1 MPRPVRHPRIG
12 SLLIGLLLLGIGL
25 YLSLM
30 AVAEMLM
37 NAVYL
42 RESTDTI
49 AVIEDVRQKPF
60 GSIATAFDHGYITWG
75 SSISYQPIVSF
86 TLADDSRARMPLPD
100 LSDSDYKRG
109 ESIEVRVPRDD
120 WRKSREYR
128 ARFFWGAP
136 ALSLL
141 LGLICA
147 WCGKTQLSIRSRRL
161 RAERGAR
168 NGNRPASQ
176 NRSTPSPRS
185 AGAAPRP
192 AQTAPR
198 PSAHARPSEP
208 SREAPAAP
216 RRAERIDERVPES
229 AAERSAAPAPKPR
242 RTRSSSGSA
251 KGESKSRAK
260 GSSKSGSAKSGK
272 GNTRG
277 NSKGGAKD
285 GTSGGSESAPKSAG
299 ASGDAPTK
307 RSTRRRRVS
316 ADDLEQEP

>member
-42 RESTDTI
+42 RESTGTI
-49 AVIEDVRQKPF
+49 AVVEDVRQKPF

-75 SSISYQPIVSF
+75 SSIAYQPIVSF

-147 WCGKTQLSIRSRRL
+147 WCGKTQLSIRSLRL

-168 NGNRPASQ
+168 NGNRPASP
-176 NRSTPSPRS
+176 NRPTPSPRS
-185 AGAAPRP
+185 AGATPRP
-192 AQTAPR
+192 AQAASR
-198 PSAHARPSEP
+198 PSAPAREP
-208 SREAPAAP
+208 EPARKAPAAP
-216 RRAERIDERVPES
+216 RRVERIAERDAES
-229 AAERSAAPAPKPR
+229 PAEKSAEPAPKPR
-242 RTRSSSGSA
+242 RTRSSSGST
-251 KGESKSRAK
+251 KSESKSRAK
-260 GSSKSGSAKSGK
+260 GSSKSGSAKSGSK
-272 GNTRG
+272 GSN
-277 NSKGGAKD
+277 KGGAKS
-285 GTSGGSESAPKSAG
+285 GTSGGSESASKSSG
-299 ASGDAPTK
+299 ASGDVPA
-307 RSTRRRRVS
+307 RRRTGRRRS
-316 ADDLEQEP
+316 GADDGPEQEP